1 MNQLA
6 HKRFFFCSASFSC
19 LFDRYFQ
26 DYIPYFF
33 LCTIEEHGYWCYTKK
48 VDKEKKKEYNKSK
61 HERRKTKDE
70 KMTNKQPQ
78 YDETFKKNI
87 VALHQ
92 NGKTQ
97 TELSKEYGISVSAI
111 SRWIKLYSEVKVD
124 DNTIMTAKQ
133 IKELQK
139 RNAQLEEENIILK
152 KALAIMTPRS
162 GKE

>member
-1 MNQLA
+1 
-6 HKRFFFCSASFSC
+6 
-19 LFDRYFQ
+19 
-26 DYIPYFF
+26 
-33 LCTIEEHGYWCYTKK
+33 
-48 VDKEKKKEYNKSK
+48 
-61 HERRKTKDE
+61 
-70 KMTNKQPQ
+70 MTNKQLQ
-78 YDETFKKNI
+78 YDESFKKNI

-111 SRWIKLYSEVKVD
+111 SRWIKLYSEVRVD
-124 DNTIMTAKQ
+124 DNTVMTAKQ

>member
-1 MNQLA
+1 
-6 HKRFFFCSASFSC
+6 
-19 LFDRYFQ
+19 
-26 DYIPYFF
+26 
-33 LCTIEEHGYWCYTKK
+33 
-48 VDKEKKKEYNKSK
+48 
-61 HERRKTKDE
+61 
-70 KMTNKQPQ
+70 MTNKQLQ

-97 TELSKEYGISVSAI
+97 TEVSKEYGISVSAI
-111 SRWIKLYSEVKVD
+111 SRWIKLYSEVRVD
-124 DNTIMTAKQ
+124 DNTVMTAKQ

>member
-1 MNQLA
+1 
-6 HKRFFFCSASFSC
+6 
-19 LFDRYFQ
+19 
-26 DYIPYFF
+26 
-33 LCTIEEHGYWCYTKK
+33 
-48 VDKEKKKEYNKSK
+48 
-61 HERRKTKDE
+61 
-70 KMTNKQPQ
+70 MTNTQPK
-78 YDETFKKNI
+78 YDESFKKNI

-139 RNAQLEEENIILK
+139 RNAQLEEENIMIDLQYKCNTK
-152 KALAIMTPRS
+152 K
-162 GKE
+162 E

>member
-1 MNQLA
+1 M
-6 HKRFFFCSASFSC
+6 
-19 LFDRYFQ
+19 
-26 DYIPYFF
+26 
-33 LCTIEEHGYWCYTKK
+33 
-48 VDKEKKKEYNKSK
+48 
-61 HERRKTKDE
+61 
-70 KMTNKQPQ
+70 MTNKQPQ

-97 TELSKEYGISVSAI
+97 TELSKEYRISVSAI

>member
-1 MNQLA
+1 
-6 HKRFFFCSASFSC
+6 
-19 LFDRYFQ
+19 
-26 DYIPYFF
+26 
-33 LCTIEEHGYWCYTKK
+33 
-48 VDKEKKKEYNKSK
+48 
-61 HERRKTKDE
+61 
-70 KMTNKQPQ
+70 MTNTQPK
-78 YDETFKKNI
+78 YDESFKKNI

>member
-1 MNQLA
+1 
-6 HKRFFFCSASFSC
+6 
-19 LFDRYFQ
+19 
-26 DYIPYFF
+26 
-33 LCTIEEHGYWCYTKK
+33 
-48 VDKEKKKEYNKSK
+48 
-61 HERRKTKDE
+61 
-70 KMTNKQPQ
+70 MTNKQLQ

-97 TELSKEYGISVSAI
+97 TELSKEYGISISAI
-111 SRWIKLYSEVKVD
+111 SRWIKLYSEVRVD

>member
-1 MNQLA
+1 MAN
-6 HKRFFFCSASFSC
+6 
-19 LFDRYFQ
+19 
-26 DYIPYFF
+26 
-33 LCTIEEHGYWCYTKK
+33 
-48 VDKEKKKEYNKSK
+48 NK
-61 HERRKTKDE
+61 
-70 KMTNKQPQ
+70 PQ
-78 YDETFKKNI
+78 YDESFKKNI

-92 NGKTQ
+92 NGKSQ

-124 DNTIMTAKQ
+124 DDTVMTAKQ

>member
-1 MNQLA
+1 
-6 HKRFFFCSASFSC
+6 
-19 LFDRYFQ
+19 
-26 DYIPYFF
+26 
-33 LCTIEEHGYWCYTKK
+33 
-48 VDKEKKKEYNKSK
+48 
-61 HERRKTKDE
+61 
-70 KMTNKQPQ
+70 MTNTQPK
-78 YDETFKKNI
+78 YDESFKKNI

-97 TELSKEYGISVSAI
+97 TELSKEYGISVSEI

-162 GKE
+162 EKE

>member
-1 MNQLA
+1 M
-6 HKRFFFCSASFSC
+6 
-19 LFDRYFQ
+19 
-26 DYIPYFF
+26 
-33 LCTIEEHGYWCYTKK
+33 
-48 VDKEKKKEYNKSK
+48 
-61 HERRKTKDE
+61 
-70 KMTNKQPQ
+70 MTNKQPQ

-97 TELSKEYGISVSAI
+97 TELSKEYGIAVSAI
-111 SRWIKLYSEVKVD
+111 SRWIKLYSEVRVD
-124 DNTIMTAKQ
+124 DNTVMTAKQ

>member
-1 MNQLA
+1 M
-6 HKRFFFCSASFSC
+6 
-19 LFDRYFQ
+19 
-26 DYIPYFF
+26 
-33 LCTIEEHGYWCYTKK
+33 
-48 VDKEKKKEYNKSK
+48 DK
-61 HERRKTKDE
+61 
-70 KMTNKQPQ
+70 
-78 YDETFKKNI
+78 
-87 VALHQ
+87 AL
-92 NGKTQ
+92 
-97 TELSKEYGISVSAI
+97 

>member
-1 MNQLA
+1 
-6 HKRFFFCSASFSC
+6 
-19 LFDRYFQ
+19 
-26 DYIPYFF
+26 
-33 LCTIEEHGYWCYTKK
+33 
-48 VDKEKKKEYNKSK
+48 
-61 HERRKTKDE
+61 
-70 KMTNKQPQ
+70 MTNKQLQ

-111 SRWIKLYSEVKVD
+111 SRWIKLYSEVRVD
-124 DNTIMTAKQ
+124 DNTVMTAKQ

>member
-1 MNQLA
+1 
-6 HKRFFFCSASFSC
+6 
-19 LFDRYFQ
+19 
-26 DYIPYFF
+26 
-33 LCTIEEHGYWCYTKK
+33 
-48 VDKEKKKEYNKSK
+48 
-61 HERRKTKDE
+61 
-70 KMTNKQPQ
+70 MTNKQLQ

-111 SRWIKLYSEVKVD
+111 SRWIKLYSEVRVN
-124 DNTIMTAKQ
+124 DNTVMTAKQ

>member
-1 MNQLA
+1 
-6 HKRFFFCSASFSC
+6 
-19 LFDRYFQ
+19 
-26 DYIPYFF
+26 
-33 LCTIEEHGYWCYTKK
+33 
-48 VDKEKKKEYNKSK
+48 
-61 HERRKTKDE
+61 
-70 KMTNKQPQ
+70 MTNKQPQ

-111 SRWIKLYSEVKVD
+111 SRWIKLYSEVRVD

>member
-1 MNQLA
+1 
-6 HKRFFFCSASFSC
+6 
-19 LFDRYFQ
+19 
-26 DYIPYFF
+26 
-33 LCTIEEHGYWCYTKK
+33 
-48 VDKEKKKEYNKSK
+48 
-61 HERRKTKDE
+61 
-70 KMTNKQPQ
+70 MTNKQPQ
-78 YDETFKKNI
+78 YDESFKKNI
-87 VALHQ
+87 VAVHQ

-124 DNTIMTAKQ
+124 DDTIMTARQ

-152 KALAIMTPRS
+152 KALAIMTPHS

>member
-1 MNQLA
+1 
-6 HKRFFFCSASFSC
+6 
-19 LFDRYFQ
+19 
-26 DYIPYFF
+26 
-33 LCTIEEHGYWCYTKK
+33 
-48 VDKEKKKEYNKSK
+48 
-61 HERRKTKDE
+61 
-70 KMTNKQPQ
+70 MTNTQPK
-78 YDETFKKNI
+78 YDESFKKNI

-124 DNTIMTAKQ
+124 DNTVMTAKQ

>member
-1 MNQLA
+1 
-6 HKRFFFCSASFSC
+6 
-19 LFDRYFQ
+19 
-26 DYIPYFF
+26 
-33 LCTIEEHGYWCYTKK
+33 
-48 VDKEKKKEYNKSK
+48 
-61 HERRKTKDE
+61 
-70 KMTNKQPQ
+70 MTNKQPQ

-97 TELSKEYGISVSAI
+97 TELSREYGISVSAI
-111 SRWIKLYSEVKVD
+111 SGWIKLYSEVRVD
-124 DNTIMTAKQ
+124 DNTVMTAKQ

>member
-1 MNQLA
+1 
-6 HKRFFFCSASFSC
+6 
-19 LFDRYFQ
+19 
-26 DYIPYFF
+26 
-33 LCTIEEHGYWCYTKK
+33 
-48 VDKEKKKEYNKSK
+48 
-61 HERRKTKDE
+61 
-70 KMTNKQPQ
+70 MTNKQPQ
-78 YDETFKKNI
+78 YDESFKKNI

-124 DNTIMTAKQ
+124 DDTVMTAKQ

>member
-1 MNQLA
+1 M
-6 HKRFFFCSASFSC
+6 
-19 LFDRYFQ
+19 
-26 DYIPYFF
+26 
-33 LCTIEEHGYWCYTKK
+33 
-48 VDKEKKKEYNKSK
+48 
-61 HERRKTKDE
+61 
-70 KMTNKQPQ
+70 MTNKQPQ

-111 SRWIKLYSEVKVD
+111 SRWIKLYSEVRVD
-124 DNTIMTAKQ
+124 DNTVMTAKQ

-139 RNAQLEEENIILK
+139 RNAQLGEENIILK

>member
-1 MNQLA
+1 MA
-6 HKRFFFCSASFSC
+6 
-19 LFDRYFQ
+19 
-26 DYIPYFF
+26 
-33 LCTIEEHGYWCYTKK
+33 
-48 VDKEKKKEYNKSK
+48 
-61 HERRKTKDE
+61 
-70 KMTNKQPQ
+70 NKQPQ

-87 VALHQ
+87 VTLHQ
-92 NGKTQ
+92 NGKTK

>member
-1 MNQLA
+1 
-6 HKRFFFCSASFSC
+6 
-19 LFDRYFQ
+19 
-26 DYIPYFF
+26 
-33 LCTIEEHGYWCYTKK
+33 
-48 VDKEKKKEYNKSK
+48 
-61 HERRKTKDE
+61 
-70 KMTNKQPQ
+70 MTNKQLQ

-111 SRWIKLYSEVKVD
+111 SRWIKLYSEVRVD
-124 DNTIMTAKQ
+124 DNTVMTAKQ

-152 KALAIMTPRS
+152 KALGP
-162 GKE
+162 

>member
-1 MNQLA
+1 
-6 HKRFFFCSASFSC
+6 
-19 LFDRYFQ
+19 
-26 DYIPYFF
+26 
-33 LCTIEEHGYWCYTKK
+33 
-48 VDKEKKKEYNKSK
+48 
-61 HERRKTKDE
+61 
-70 KMTNKQPQ
+70 MTNKQPQ

-97 TELSKEYGISVSAI
+97 TALSKEYGISVSAI

-124 DNTIMTAKQ
+124 DNTVMTAKQ

-152 KALAIMTPRS
+152 KALAIMTPHS

>member
-1 MNQLA
+1 
-6 HKRFFFCSASFSC
+6 
-19 LFDRYFQ
+19 
-26 DYIPYFF
+26 
-33 LCTIEEHGYWCYTKK
+33 
-48 VDKEKKKEYNKSK
+48 
-61 HERRKTKDE
+61 
-70 KMTNKQPQ
+70 MTNNQPK
-78 YDETFKKNI
+78 YDESFKKNI

-97 TELSKEYGISVSAI
+97 TELLYGISTSAI
-111 SRWIKLYSEVKVD
+111 SHWIKLYSEVKVD

-139 RNAQLEEENIILK
+139 RNAQLEEKNIILK

>member
-1 MNQLA
+1 
-6 HKRFFFCSASFSC
+6 
-19 LFDRYFQ
+19 
-26 DYIPYFF
+26 
-33 LCTIEEHGYWCYTKK
+33 
-48 VDKEKKKEYNKSK
+48 
-61 HERRKTKDE
+61 
-70 KMTNKQPQ
+70 MTNKQLQ

-111 SRWIKLYSEVKVD
+111 SRWIKLYSEVRGD
-124 DNTIMTAKQ
+124 DNTVMTAKQ